1 MPLLNH
7 LICQGHIMVRATC
20 RTADQT
26 PSRISGERSVTQNKL
41 LETPTSL
48 CSGGEVHV
56 VGLHT
61 LNYGHAIYLCRCMKV
76 NKVALHWL
84 RC

>member
-7 LICQGHIMVRATC
+7 LICQGRLMVRATC

-41 LETPTSL
+41 LEKICIIIL
-48 CSGGEVHV
+48 YGEVHIAQS
-56 VGLHT
+56 GL
-61 LNYGHAIYLCRCMKV
+61 
-76 NKVALHWL
+76 
-84 RC
+84 